1 MGETR
6 NGAQEKGEQQKT
18 GLKVVVVGDGAC
30 GKTSLL
36 KTFNS
41 GQFPTDV
48 YMPTIFDLCIKDTE
62 YQGQR
67 VELSLWDTAG
77 QEDYDRLRI
86 MAYPGTNIVIVCFS
100 VETIESLENTFEKWL
115 PEVRLHAPAAKVLL
129 VALKIDLRTDQE
141 VLEHMGRVYR
151 RGPLADAE
159 GRMVASRLGVPYIEC
174 SARKNQHVGDV
185 FLRAIELVYPNGIA
199 AAAASSGEPGQTD
212 SCCTIL

>member
-1 MGETR
+1 MSETQ

-41 GQFPTDV
+41 GQFPKDV
-48 YMPTIFDLCIKDTE
+48 YMPTIFDLCIKDME
-62 YQGQR
+62 YQGHK

-86 MAYPGTNIVIVCFS
+86 MAYPGTSIVIICFS

-115 PEVRLHAPAAKVLL
+115 PEVRQHAPRAKVLL

-141 VLEHMGRVYR
+141 VLEHMGRVYQ
-151 RGPLADAE
+151 RGPVADAE

-199 AAAASSGEPGQTD
+199 AAASGEPGQTG